1 LANAELVGLPSLSEQ
16 AEAVSH
22 AEGEEG
28 LYGERQDIEIL
39 LCLLLIGVFTPARG
53 NPESLEIDEI
63 GLGCPCEDVGGP
75 FFLPGHSL
83 DRTWPCLIADCN
95 EGRFQQV
102 PCHLDK
108 RPSACFT

>member
-53 NPESLEIDEI
+53 NLSA
-63 GLGCPCEDVGGP
+63 
-75 FFLPGHSL
+75 
-83 DRTWPCLIADCN
+83 RIARN
-95 EGRFQQV
+95 RQNRIRISV
-102 PCHLDK
+102 
-108 RPSACFT
+108 RRR